1 LIYLDNEEIGRIP
14 FPTVIRQE
22 QEKILLIKNE
32 NNPLRDM
39 SPTSQLSQS
48 TDRTNTPASIKDIRR
63 DEPMLGF

>member
-1 LIYLDNEEIGRIP
+1 MGRTP

-22 QEKILLIKNE
+22 QEKTILIKNE
-32 NNPLRDM
+32 NNPLLREM

-48 TDRTNTPASIKDIRR
+48 SERSSSPPIKDIRR